1 MAMLIAM
8 SNAEFWNDKFHH
20 DAAASQSIFAGE
32 PNPIIADLLERIYPD
47 HSAGSAPNAAAP
59 RALDLGSG
67 RGRHTVWLAKQG
79 WETTALDFSDVGLAH
94 TARALAAEQLDAHLL
109 QADLNEWEP
118 TPESFDAIVAAF
130 MHLPSVDQRKL
141 WEKVA
146 RALAPGGHLI
156 VVAHHPENQIH
167 GPQNPDL
174 LYDAESVVAAFG
186 AGFSAVVAERR
197 ITKEDGDRQAIDTV
211 VLLRKA

>member
-1 MAMLIAM
+1 MTSFTTMLRPR
-8 SNAEFWNDKFHH
+8 SPSLQV
-20 DAAASQSIFAGE
+20 SQT
-32 PNPIIADLLERIYPD
+32 PLLPTCSSAIYPD

-141 WEKVA
+141 WKRSPAPSPPVA
-146 RALAPGGHLI
+146 TSSSLPTT
-156 VVAHHPENQIH
+156 
-167 GPQNPDL
+167 
-174 LYDAESVVAAFG
+174 
-186 AGFSAVVAERR
+186 RR
-197 ITKEDGDRQAIDTV
+197 IRFTARENPAPA
-211 VLLRKA
+211 LRRRIGSIRLWSRF